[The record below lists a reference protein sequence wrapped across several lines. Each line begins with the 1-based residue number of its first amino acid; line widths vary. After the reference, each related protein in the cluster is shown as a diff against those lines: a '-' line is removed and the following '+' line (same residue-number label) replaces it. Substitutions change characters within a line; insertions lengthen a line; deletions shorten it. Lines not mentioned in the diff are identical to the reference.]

1 MGVEI
6 KGNKEGF
13 AVIIDQE
20 LNFLE
25 TREKLL
31 QKFEESK
38 EFFKGTKFTKF
49 IAPSLNKADTKYLK
63 SLIEEIYEVEFE
75 ETEGE
80 GSSAREIPT
89 EIDNLLNLKDA
100 ESSIEKFKEKLTS
113 FDETIDK
120 IKEIT
125 SKKENT
131 KQAEIEDNNLKTK
144 FFFENLRSGS
154 EVSYDGNVV
163 IFGDVN
169 PGAKITAKGSII
181 VLGSF
186 RGMAHAGKNY
196 EGDCFLAA
204 LRLLPLQ
211 IRIKDLFAVPP
222 QDAKII
228 ENALV
233 KIKSNEIVIEHF

>member
-20 LNFLE
+20 HSFLE

-49 IAPSLNKADTKYLK
+49 VAPSLNKADAKYLK
-63 SLIEEIYEVEFE
+63 SLLEEVYDVKFE
-75 ETEGE
+75 ESETENNEKTGFSQE
-80 GSSAREIPT
+80 TDKGSK
-89 EIDNLLNLKDA
+89 LKEA
-100 ESSIEKFKEKLTS
+100 ENTIERFKEKLTS

-125 SKKENT
+125 AKSEALKQVET
-131 KQAEIEDNNLKTK
+131 KDNNLKTK
-144 FFFENLRSGS
+144 FLFENLRSGS
-154 EVSYDGNVV
+154 EVSYEGNIVV
-163 IFGDVN
+163 FGDVN
-169 PGAKITAKGSII
+169 PGAKITAHGNII
-181 VLGSF
+181 ILGSF
-186 RGMAHAGKNY
+186 RGMAHAGKGN

-211 IRIKDLFAVPP
+211 IRIKDMFAVPP

>member
-1 MGVEI
+1 MSVEI
-6 KGNKEGF
+6 KGNKGGF
-13 AVIIDQE
+13 TLIVDSE
-20 LNFLE
+20 LSFLE
-25 TREKLL
+25 AREKLL

-38 EFFKGTKFTKF
+38 EFFKGTKFTGF
-49 IAPSLNKADTKYLK
+49 TAPSLNKADIKYLK
-63 SLIEEIYEVEFE
+63 DLIEEIYDVQFVDESNSNDKAEQKNKE
-75 ETEGE
+75 N
-80 GSSAREIPT
+80 AI
-89 EIDNLLNLKDA
+89 NLKDA

-125 SKKENT
+125 SKKTEA
-131 KQAEIEDNNLKTK
+131 KVEDLLDDNNLKTK
-144 FFFENLRSGS
+144 FLFENLRSGS
-154 EVSYDGNVV
+154 EVEYEGNIV

-186 RGMAHAGKNY
+186 RGMAHAGKGND
-196 EGDCFLAA
+196 ESCFLAA
-204 LRLLPLQ
+204 LKLLPLQ

-222 QDAKII
+222 QNAEII
-228 ENALV
+228 ENALA